1 MCLVKYSTEN
11 CLEEAKEDIV
21 CYKLLKY
28 SKGKYISPYQRFN
41 YTEYVNNPG
50 KVFEEKKR
58 EDIAIFANSITLVN
72 KGFIHFYSIISLGV
86 IKAMIS
92 VQIEE
97 DWKIF
102 KCIIPKGTTV
112 IYGDDG
118 TICAKKFKF
127 VEEIKI

>member
-11 CLEEAKEDIV
+11 YLEEAKEDIV

-28 SKGKYISPYQRFN
+28 SKGRYISPYQRFD

-50 KVFEEKKR
+50 KIFEEKKK
-58 EDIAIFANSITLVN
+58 ENIFIFANSITFV
-72 KGFIHFYSIISLGV
+72 KEGFIHFYSNGA
-86 IKAMIS
+86 KAI
-92 VQIEE
+92 VLAQTKE
-97 DWKIF
+97 DWNVF